1 GNRARV
7 SSSSSSNHSKRGLFV
22 APIKAIL
29 IGNIINKLTSNVRLV
44 VTVLPT
50 LGGVL
55 TNVGIGKGIDD
66 AQDFFGHS
74 LLIELASAELDP
86 KSGSERKRIKGYAH
100 KTSLIDILGK
110 VTYEVD
116 FDIPKEFGELGAIL
130 VENEHHKEMFL
141 KDIKID
147 GEGLLNGPVTINCE
161 SWIHSKSQNPQKR
174 SFLPSNTPSGLKKLR
189 EEDLKSLRGNGEGQ
203 RKKHE
208 RIYDYDVY
216 NDLGSPDLMSDLK
229 RPVLGGK
236 EHPYPRR
243 CRTGRHPSRSDP
255 QTESR
260 LSSDVLF
267 YIPRDEN
274 FSEIKQMT
282 FGAKTLFSVMHALVP
297 SLEGLLVDKEG
308 FPYFTAIDT
317 LFDEGIKI
325 PPNHHNKSLLKSALP
340 RLVKAASD
348 VDDVLQ
354 FVPPE
359 PMDRDKFFWLR
370 DEEFGRQT
378 LAGLNPHGIQLVTAI
393 EQKKLFMLDYMD
405 LLLPFVEK
413 VRELEGTTL
422 YGSRA
427 LFFLTEEGTLR
438 PLAIELTRPQMDDK
452 PQWKQ
457 VFTPTWNATGD
468 WLWRLA
474 KAHVLAHDSGV
485 HQLVK
490 DTLYTMEINALARQL
505 LINSNGIIESTFSP
519 GKFSM
524 EISSAAYDKLWRF
537 DHEALPADLISRG
550 IATEDPDSPHGLK
563 LNIEDYPFAN
573 DGLLIW
579 DALKQWVTSYV
590 NHYYSDSSQVELDEE
605 LQSWWTEIRTVGH
618 EDKKDEPWWPTLET
632 PEDLI
637 QILTTIVWVTSG
649 HHAAVNFGQYTY
661 AGYFPNRA
669 TIARTNVPTED
680 PTDEEWKYFI
690 DKPEGTLLQC
700 LPSKLQAAKVMA
712 VLNVLSTH
720 SPEEEYLGEAL
731 EPSWGDDTYIKATFE
746 QFSGRL
752 KEIEGII
759 DERNGNQE
767 LRNRNG
773 AGIAPYELLKPSSE
787 PGVTGMG
794 GEAGYNSEL
803 GFRLSPSLGVGSGSG
818 FRAWLRTGSGFGSE
832 SGDGVR
838 VQVQFKVQ
846 IRYDLDHETG
856 LEKKTINKY
865 AHRSSLWNKE
875 GIQYET
881 DLDVSADFGTVGAV
895 LVENEH
901 HKEMYIKNIVLQGFP
916 NGPVNSYLPS
926 QTPSGLRRLREEE
939 LETLRGNGRG
949 ERKFFERIYDYDVYN
964 DLGDPDKSEDLKRP
978 VLGGKNRP
986 FPRRCRTGR
995 PPTQRGNYIN
1005 IKLND

>member
-1 GNRARV
+1 MLMPQVMNLQTRPIQTTSFSRSFNNNQKSLFLLENNKIGSLSSISNPNPLLLVSAGNRARV

-174 SFLPSNTPSGLKKLR
+174 VFFTNKSFLPSNTPSGLKKLR

-490 DTLYTMEINALARQL
+490 DTLCDRTIH
-505 LINSNGIIESTFSP
+505 NSN
-519 GKFSM
+519 K
-524 EISSAAYDKLWRF
+524 K
-537 DHEALPADLISRG
+537 
-550 IATEDPDSPHGLK
+550 ATEC
-563 LNIEDYPFAN
+563 N
-573 DGLLIW
+573 
-579 DALKQWVTSYV
+579 
-590 NHYYSDSSQVELDEE
+590 
-605 LQSWWTEIRTVGH
+605 
-618 EDKKDEPWWPTLET
+618 
-632 PEDLI
+632 
-637 QILTTIVWVTSG
+637 
-649 HHAAVNFGQYTY
+649 
-661 AGYFPNRA
+661 
-669 TIARTNVPTED
+669 
-680 PTDEEWKYFI
+680 
-690 DKPEGTLLQC
+690 
-700 LPSKLQAAKVMA
+700 
-712 VLNVLSTH
+712 
-720 SPEEEYLGEAL
+720 
-731 EPSWGDDTYIKATFE
+731 
-746 QFSGRL
+746 
-752 KEIEGII
+752 
-759 DERNGNQE
+759 
-767 LRNRNG
+767 
-773 AGIAPYELLKPSSE
+773 APY
-787 PGVTGMG
+787 
-794 GEAGYNSEL
+794 
-803 GFRLSPSLGVGSGSG
+803 
-818 FRAWLRTGSGFGSE
+818 
-832 SGDGVR
+832 
-838 VQVQFKVQ
+838 
-846 IRYDLDHETG
+846 I
-856 LEKKTINKY
+856 
-865 AHRSSLWNKE
+865 
-875 GIQYET
+875 
-881 DLDVSADFGTVGAV
+881 
-895 LVENEH
+895 
-901 HKEMYIKNIVLQGFP
+901 
-916 NGPVNSYLPS
+916 
-926 QTPSGLRRLREEE
+926 
-939 LETLRGNGRG
+939 
-949 ERKFFERIYDYDVYN
+949 
-964 DLGDPDKSEDLKRP
+964 
-978 VLGGKNRP
+978 
-986 FPRRCRTGR
+986 
-995 PPTQRGNYIN
+995 
-1005 IKLND
+1005 

>member
-1 GNRARV
+1 MLMPQVMNLQTRPIQTTSFSRSFNNNQKSLFLLENNNIGSLSSISNPNPLLLVSAGNRARV
-7 SSSSSSNHSKRGLFV
+7 SSSSSNHSKRGLFV

-174 SFLPSNTPSGLKKLR
+174 VFFTNKSFLPSNTPSGLKKLR

-255 QTESR
+255 KTESR

-378 LAGLNPHGIQLVTAI
+378 LAGLNPHGIQLVTEWPLKSKLDPNVYGSAESAITKEIIDKEIKGFMTVEEAI

-485 HQLVK
+485 HQLVSHWLRTHCVTEPYIIATK
-490 DTLYTMEINALARQL
+490 RQLSAMHPIFRLLHPHFRYTMEINALARQL

-618 EDKKDEPWWPTLET
+618 EDKKDEPWWPSLAT

-731 EPSWGDDTYIKATFE
+731 EPSWGDDAYIKATFE

-794 GEAGYNSEL
+794 VPYSI
-803 GFRLSPSLGVGSGSG
+803 S
-818 FRAWLRTGSGFGSE
+818 
-832 SGDGVR
+832 
-838 VQVQFKVQ
+838 
-846 IRYDLDHETG
+846 I
-856 LEKKTINKY
+856 
-865 AHRSSLWNKE
+865 
-875 GIQYET
+875 
-881 DLDVSADFGTVGAV
+881 
-895 LVENEH
+895 
-901 HKEMYIKNIVLQGFP
+901 
-916 NGPVNSYLPS
+916 
-926 QTPSGLRRLREEE
+926 
-939 LETLRGNGRG
+939 
-949 ERKFFERIYDYDVYN
+949 
-964 DLGDPDKSEDLKRP
+964 
-978 VLGGKNRP
+978 
-986 FPRRCRTGR
+986 
-995 PPTQRGNYIN
+995 
-1005 IKLND
+1005 